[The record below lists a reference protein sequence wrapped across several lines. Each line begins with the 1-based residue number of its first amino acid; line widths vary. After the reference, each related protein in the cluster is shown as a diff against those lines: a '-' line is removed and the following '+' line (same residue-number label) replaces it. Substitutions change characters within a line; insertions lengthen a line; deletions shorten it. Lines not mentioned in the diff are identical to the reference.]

1 MSTLNPSNL
10 IHPKGENPMVPRKLK
25 LSTSMVSP
33 APSGNLRTSR
43 GSKLLLGPARLAI
56 SDLDKLPFVDRS
68 LIDLKKYTD
77 SIGEAM
83 AHGAMSILATRGCP
97 YSCTYCHRIMSKKL
111 HCRSPQNIFDEVQY
125 YYDLGFSR
133 FSFVDDI
140 FNLRR
145 DVSEGFYNL
154 VIRNKMKVQIFF
166 PNGLRGD
173 ILTKDH
179 IDLMAEAGVV
189 NFALALE
196 TASPR
201 LQIAMKKHLNLERLR
216 ENIEYIVQKHG
227 RNMMLDLFIMMG
239 FPSETEEELELT
251 FDFVKSIKWLH
262 FPVLSMV
269 QIYPGSDMV
278 DFALENGVSPEA
290 IERAPTVEYHDA
302 PETLP
307 WSKGFAKEK
316 QIEFYV
322 SYFLNRERL
331 LSVLPVQM
339 QHLREDELVQKYNSV
354 LPYDIQ
360 DFDTLLEILQLT
372 RDDLANVEFTREWQV
387 PESAIQI
394 IAAKQARPKRPD
406 ALRILLLDL
415 STRFRGDQGP
425 VYAVLDQPLGMLYLL
440 TMINEKMDERVVGRI
455 AKAAVDFDS
464 FAELNAIVEEFQPD
478 VIGARTLS
486 CYKKFYH
493 ETLGHLKSWRPEV
506 PIIGGGPYMSSD
518 YVWALDDQNLDV
530 GVIGEGEYALV
541 ELLEMML
548 QNGKKLPRP
557 EDLATIPGVAVV
569 EKLSVCETS
578 SRAANSLGVR

>member
-1 MSTLNPSNL
+1 
-10 IHPKGENPMVPRKLK
+10 
-25 LSTSMVSP
+25 
-33 APSGNLRTSR
+33 
-43 GSKLLLGPARLAI
+43 
-56 SDLDKLPFVDRS
+56 VDRS
-68 LIDLKKYTD
+68 LIDIRKYMK

-83 AHGAMSILATRGCP
+83 AHGVVPMLATRGCP

-111 HCRSPQNIFDEVQY
+111 HCRSPQNIFDEVRY

-145 DVSEGFYNL
+145 DVSEGFYDL
-154 VIRNKMKVQIFF
+154 VIRNNLKLQIFF

-173 ILTKDH
+173 ILTRDH

-201 LQIAMKKHLNLERLR
+201 LQTAIKKNLNLEKLR
-216 ENIEYIVQKHG
+216 ENIEYIVEKHHA
-227 RNMMLDLFIMMG
+227 NMLLDLFIMMG

-251 FDFVKSIKWLH
+251 FDFVKGIRWLH

-269 QIYPGSDMV
+269 QIYPGSDIV

-290 IERAPTVEYHDA
+290 IERAPTVEYHSA

-307 WSKGFAKEK
+307 WSKEFAREK
-316 QIEFYV
+316 QVEFFV
-322 SYFLNRERL
+322 DYFFNRDRL

-339 QHLREDELVQKYNSV
+339 QHFREDELVQKYNSV

-360 DFDTLLEILQLT
+360 SFETLLEVLQLS
-372 RDDLANVEFTREWQV
+372 REDLSGVEFTREWQL
-387 PESAIQI
+387 PESAVEA
-394 IAAKQARPKRPD
+394 IASRPAPRTRPD
-406 ALRILLLDL
+406 ALRILLLDV
-415 STRFRGDQGP
+415 STRFRADQGA
-425 VYAVLDQPLGMLYLL
+425 VYAVLEQPMGMLYLL
-440 TMINEKMDERVVGRI
+440 TMINESMGGRVAGRI
-455 AKAAVDFDS
+455 AKSAVDFDS
-464 FAELNAIVEEFQPD
+464 FAELEAIVDEFQPD

-486 CYKKFYH
+486 CYKGFYH
-493 ETLGHLKSWRPEV
+493 EVLRQLKSWRPDV

-518 YVWALDDQNLDV
+518 YAWALDDPNVDV

-548 QNGKKLPRP
+548 QNDKKLPRT
-557 EDLATIPGVAVV
+557 EDLVKIAGVAVV
-569 EKLSVCETS
+569 ERS
-578 SRAANSLGVR
+578 